1 MLASQT
7 DATSQFKLDQLTQ
20 QFHNLPVTH
29 LSSANLTKRL
39 YIASLIKK
47 ANLPSVRHKTL
58 LLDNIMLKVEQ
69 ALSELETEL
78 RQQQQKGQ
86 EQLIIIEEEYD
97 YVFEKAQSLLEA
109 QSFSELA
116 RLFKAVKQKKY
127 TRSFNELVDEMSNS
141 ELDISYSGL
150 AEKEGKKTNQAQLKS
165 FEQYQ
170 VMFEKM
176 ALSRLLSRV
185 MKEIPENAGPLNP
198 ERLVIRSFKVLQD
211 ISPDYLSRLL
221 AYYESLLTLQLLN
234 NADK

>member
-1 MLASQT
+1 MLTSQT
-7 DATSQFKLDQLTQ
+7 DTTSQFKLDQLTQ
-20 QFHNLPVTH
+20 QFDNLPVAH

-39 YIASLIKK
+39 YIASLINR

-69 ALSELETEL
+69 ALSELETAL
-78 RQQQQKGQ
+78 RQKQQKGQ
-86 EQLIIIEEEYD
+86 EQLTIIEEEYD

-127 TRSFNELVDEMSNS
+127 TRSFNELVDEMSNN

-150 AEKEGKKTNQAQLKS
+150 AEKEGKKTNQTQLKS
-165 FEQYQ
+165 FQQYQ

-221 AYYESLLTLQLLN
+221 AYYESLLTLKLLN

>member
-1 MLASQT
+1 MLTSQT
-7 DATSQFKLDQLTQ
+7 DTTSQFKLDQLTQ
-20 QFHNLPVTH
+20 QFDNLPVAH

-39 YIASLIKK
+39 YIASLINR

-69 ALSELETEL
+69 ALSELETAL
-78 RQQQQKGQ
+78 RQKQQKGQ
-86 EQLIIIEEEYD
+86 EQLTIIEEEYD

-109 QSFSELA
+109 QLFSELA

-127 TRSFNELVDEMSNS
+127 TRSFNELVDEMSNN

-150 AEKEGKKTNQAQLKS
+150 AEKEGKKTNQTQLKS
-165 FEQYQ
+165 FQQYQ

-185 MKEIPENAGPLNP
+185 MKEIPENARPLNP

-221 AYYESLLTLQLLN
+221 AYYESLLTLKLLN

>member
-1 MLASQT
+1 MLTSQT
-7 DATSQFKLDQLTQ
+7 DTTSQFKLDQLTQ
-20 QFHNLPVTH
+20 QFDNLPVAH

-39 YIASLIKK
+39 YITSLINK
-47 ANLPSVRHKTL
+47 ANLLSVRHKTL
-58 LLDNIMLKVEQ
+58 LLDNVMLKIEH
-69 ALSELETEL
+69 ALSELETAL

-86 EQLIIIEEEYD
+86 EQLTIIEEEYD

-109 QSFSELA
+109 QSYKELA

-127 TRSFNELVDEMSNS
+127 TRSFSELVDEMSNA

-150 AEKEGKKTNQAQLKS
+150 AEKEGKKTNQTQLKS
-165 FEQYQ
+165 FQQYQ

-234 NADK
+234 NADR

>member
-1 MLASQT
+1 MLTSQT
-7 DATSQFKLDQLTQ
+7 DTTSQFKLDQLTQ
-20 QFHNLPVTH
+20 QFDNLPVAH

-39 YIASLIKK
+39 YIASLINR

-69 ALSELETEL
+69 ALSELETAL
-78 RQQQQKGQ
+78 RQKQQKGQ
-86 EQLIIIEEEYD
+86 EQLTIIEEEYD

-109 QSFSELA
+109 QLFSELA

-127 TRSFNELVDEMSNS
+127 TRSFNELVDEMSNN

-150 AEKEGKKTNQAQLKS
+150 AEKEGKKTNQTQLKS
-165 FEQYQ
+165 FQQYQ

-221 AYYESLLTLQLLN
+221 AYYESLLTLKLLN

>member
-1 MLASQT
+1 MLTSQT
-7 DATSQFKLDQLTQ
+7 DTTSQFKLDQLTQ
-20 QFHNLPVTH
+20 QFDNLPVAH

-39 YIASLIKK
+39 YIASLINR

-69 ALSELETEL
+69 ALSELETAL

-86 EQLIIIEEEYD
+86 EQLTIIEEEYD

-109 QSFSELA
+109 QLFSELA

-127 TRSFNELVDEMSNS
+127 TRSFNELVDEMSNN

-150 AEKEGKKTNQAQLKS
+150 AEKEGKKTNQTQLKS
-165 FEQYQ
+165 FQQYQ

-221 AYYESLLTLQLLN
+221 AYYESLLTLKLLN